1 MLYRL
6 IIRKLLTKQP
16 RISYKNASQSENIVK
31 LAVTIETIG
40 GATRTRTPNQYCA
53 KCSLCFIDIS
63 SHRYSQGI
71 PNKEDNVDCNKEYV
85 LRYTATDSSRYSN
98 T

>member
-31 LAVTIETIG
+31 LAVTIETVG
-40 GATRTRTPNQYCA
+40 GATRTRIKPV
-53 KCSLCFIDIS
+53 LC
-63 SHRYSQGI
+63 
-71 PNKEDNVDCNKEYV
+71 
-85 LRYTATDSSRYSN
+85 
-98 T
+98 